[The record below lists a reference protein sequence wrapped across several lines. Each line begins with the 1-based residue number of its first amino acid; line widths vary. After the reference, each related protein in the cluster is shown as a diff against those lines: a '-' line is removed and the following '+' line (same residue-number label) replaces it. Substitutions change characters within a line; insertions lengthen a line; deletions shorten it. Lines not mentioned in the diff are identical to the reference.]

1 MLPYVASLL
10 TGILNAIHSGT
21 NAQLTHSLGRPWWSG
36 VIVCVVSGLVI
47 LIAAGVT
54 REALPSGASLVATP
68 WWAWLGTALAAV
80 PVLSPLVVAGRPRPA
95 GADAPKPRSVE
106 YRWGSRGKAPCPVF
120 LAFSLC
126 SARRSAACWPRRRA
140 KPRLQ
145 LRRPAAVQRADPG
158 ECACGRSTP
167 STTR

>member
-68 WWAWLGTALAAV
+68 WWAWLGTAIAAV
-80 PVLSPLVVAGRPRPA
+80 PIISTLLFAGRLGGAAFNGLVVTGTIVFSIFLDHFGLLGFSVHPINLPRVG
-95 GADAPKPRSVE
+95 GAVLMLV
-106 YRWGSRGKAPCPVF
+106 GLGLVCMF
-120 LAFSLC
+120 
-126 SARRSAACWPRRRA
+126 
-140 KPRLQ
+140 
-145 LRRPAAVQRADPG
+145 
-158 ECACGRSTP
+158 
-167 STTR
+167 